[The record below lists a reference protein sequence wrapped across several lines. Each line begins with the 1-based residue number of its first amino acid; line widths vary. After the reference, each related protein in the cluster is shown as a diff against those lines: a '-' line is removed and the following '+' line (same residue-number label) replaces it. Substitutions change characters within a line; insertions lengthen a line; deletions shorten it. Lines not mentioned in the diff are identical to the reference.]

1 MGLDIVAYSRLIKE
15 PAPEAKEV
23 MEKLLTPMGEEVIT
37 VHESENN
44 PWGFDLEPGAWLST
58 EETVEHHFRAGSY
71 SGYNQF
77 RNMLSNALLGVPSDY
92 VWEDEASFE
101 GKPGYEMVNFSDCQ
115 GVISWS
121 IAEKLYNDLVG
132 NRIKFVEYV
141 GSIYGADNDET
152 EHLTYVYDNFITAFE
167 LAKNNGVVVYC

>member
-1 MGLDIVAYSRLIKE
+1 
-15 PAPEAKEV
+15 
-23 MEKLLTPMGEEVIT
+23 
-37 VHESENN
+37 
-44 PWGFDLEPGAWLST
+44 
-58 EETVEHHFRAGSY
+58 
-71 SGYNQF
+71 
-77 RNMLSNALLGVPSDY
+77 MLSNALLGVPSDY
-92 VWEDEASFE
+92 VWEDESSFE